1 MHRLERLSRPVFE
14 ASEVFKTRRDSQG
27 RHDIEAAKEIIGM
40 VEETTL
46 EQETVGRA
54 AAEQAVIEFD
64 YDAAAELFPS
74 RRQRSRRRPIGYRRF
89 GHAADAI
96 RFAIEEL
103 PPEFLLGACLEVD
116 EERYN
121 DQAIRH
127 LYDSLDYP
135 LIRGA
140 QA

>member
-1 MHRLERLSRPVFE
+1 MIE
-14 ASEVFKTRRDSQG
+14 KT
-27 RHDIEAAKEIIGM
+27 A
-40 VEETTL
+40 L
-46 EQETVGRA
+46 EQASVEHA
-54 AAEQAVIEFD
+54 AVEQVIIEFD

-74 RRQRSRRRPIGYRRF
+74 RRQKSRRRPIGYRRF

-121 DQAIRH
+121 NQAIRR
-127 LYDSLDYP
+127 LYDSMDYP
-135 LIRGA
+135 LTRSA

>member
-1 MHRLERLSRPVFE
+1 
-14 ASEVFKTRRDSQG
+14 
-27 RHDIEAAKEIIGM
+27 M
-40 VEETTL
+40 VEKIAL
-46 EQETVGRA
+46 EQVTVGHA
-54 AAEQAVIEFD
+54 AVEQVIIEFD

-74 RRQRSRRRPIGYRRF
+74 RRQKSRRRPIGYRRF

-121 DQAIRH
+121 NQAIRR
-127 LYDSLDYP
+127 LYDSMDYP
-135 LIRGA
+135 LTRGA

>member
-1 MHRLERLSRPVFE
+1 M
-14 ASEVFKTRRDSQG
+14 AG
-27 RHDIEAAKEIIGM
+27 NI
-40 VEETTL
+40 TL
-46 EQETVGRA
+46 EHVTLEHA
-54 AAEQAVIEFD
+54 AVEPAMIEFD

-74 RRQRSRRRPIGYRRF
+74 RKQKSRRRPIGYKRF

-127 LYDSLDYP
+127 LYDSMDYP
-135 LIRGA
+135 LIRSA

>member
-1 MHRLERLSRPVFE
+1 M
-14 ASEVFKTRRDSQG
+14 T
-27 RHDIEAAKEIIGM
+27 IETEEEIIVMAEKSTLGQVTIEHDADENAA
-40 VEETTL
+40 VES
-46 EQETVGRA
+46 A
-54 AAEQAVIEFD
+54 IIEFD

-74 RRQRSRRRPIGYRRF
+74 RKQKSRRRPIGYRRF

-121 DQAIRH
+121 NQGIRR
-127 LYDSLDYP
+127 LYDSTDYP
-135 LIRGA
+135 LLRGA
-140 QA
+140 PG

>member
-1 MHRLERLSRPVFE
+1 
-14 ASEVFKTRRDSQG
+14 
-27 RHDIEAAKEIIGM
+27 M
-40 VEETTL
+40 VGKVMVGKVMVGKATL
-46 EQETVGRA
+46 EQVTVEYA
-54 AAEQAVIEFD
+54 AVEQATIAFD

-74 RRQRSRRRPIGYRRF
+74 RRQTSRRRPIGYRRF
-89 GHAADAI
+89 AHAADAI

-127 LYDSLDYP
+127 LYDSMDYP
-135 LIRGA
+135 LIRSA

>member
-1 MHRLERLSRPVFE
+1 MAPKLLE
-14 ASEVFKTRRDSQG
+14 
-27 RHDIEAAKEIIGM
+27 RHDIEAEKDIIVM
-40 VEETTL
+40 VEKIAL
-46 EQETVGRA
+46 EQVSVEHA
-54 AAEQAVIEFD
+54 AVEQAIIEFD

-74 RRQRSRRRPIGYRRF
+74 RKQKSRRRPIGYRRF

-121 DQAIRH
+121 NQAIRR
-127 LYDSLDYP
+127 LYDSVDYP
-135 LIRGA
+135 LTRSA

>member
-1 MHRLERLSRPVFE
+1 
-14 ASEVFKTRRDSQG
+14 
-27 RHDIEAAKEIIGM
+27 M
-40 VEETTL
+40 VEKATL
-46 EQETVGRA
+46 EQEQETVGHG

-74 RRQRSRRRPIGYRRF
+74 RRQKSRRRPIGYKRF

>member
-1 MHRLERLSRPVFE
+1 VSPGLL
-14 ASEVFKTRRDSQG
+14 G
-27 RHDIEAAKEIIGM
+27 RHDIEAEKDIIVM
-40 VEETTL
+40 VEKIAV
-46 EQETVGRA
+46 EQVTVEHA
-54 AAEQAVIEFD
+54 AVEQVIIEFD

-74 RRQRSRRRPIGYRRF
+74 RRQKSRRRPIGYRRF

-121 DQAIRH
+121 NQAIRR
-127 LYDSLDYP
+127 LYDSMDYP
-135 LIRGA
+135 LIRSV

>member
-1 MHRLERLSRPVFE
+1 MAPRLLE
-14 ASEVFKTRRDSQG
+14 
-27 RHDIEAAKEIIGM
+27 RHDIEAEKDIIVM
-40 VEETTL
+40 VEKIAL
-46 EQETVGRA
+46 EQVSVEHA
-54 AAEQAVIEFD
+54 AVEQAIIEFD

-74 RRQRSRRRPIGYRRF
+74 RKQKSRRRPIGYRRF

-121 DQAIRH
+121 NQAIRR
-127 LYDSLDYP
+127 LYDSVDYP
-135 LIRGA
+135 LTRSA

>member
-1 MHRLERLSRPVFE
+1 MAPRLL
-14 ASEVFKTRRDSQG
+14 G
-27 RHDIEAAKEIIGM
+27 RHDIEAEKDIIVM
-40 VEETTL
+40 VEKIAL
-46 EQETVGRA
+46 EQVSVEHA
-54 AAEQAVIEFD
+54 AVEQAIIEFD

-74 RRQRSRRRPIGYRRF
+74 RKQKSRRRPIGYRRF

-121 DQAIRH
+121 NQAIRR
-127 LYDSLDYP
+127 LYDSMDYP
-135 LIRGA
+135 LTRSA

>member
-1 MHRLERLSRPVFE
+1 M
-14 ASEVFKTRRDSQG
+14 T
-27 RHDIEAAKEIIGM
+27 IETEKEIIVM
-40 VEETTL
+40 AEKSTL
-46 EQETVGRA
+46 GQVTIEHTAV
-54 AAEQAVIEFD
+54 EQAIIEFD

-74 RRQRSRRRPIGYRRF
+74 RKQKSRRRPIGYRRF

-121 DQAIRH
+121 NQGIRR
-127 LYDSLDYP
+127 LYDSTDYP
-135 LIRGA
+135 LIRSA
-140 QA
+140 RTPFDTLQTHANADEVT